1 MTEHQVTELLER
13 ATAELRPDPGL
24 IAAGVAAGRRRR
36 RRHLVGTA
44 AVTVTVLGLAGAGL
58 TIALSGSGDGS
69 RAVDPAST
77 SKPHRTTTAP
87 TPQVGQWKL
96 AVKAAEVPGAFG
108 SLVPGTITTVPNKE
122 MDDANPIVDFLWNGY
137 AVRVG
142 LVSDSYVTGERVPDP
157 KERCEQFGSGG
168 PCAPG
173 RVPGS
178 YEESITATGP
188 AVDGGITNS
197 FVTVYLAEGWDVMVT
212 MANAADGKD
221 SPVLSPDVPLTL
233 DQLRDVA
240 YSGVWFR

>member
-1 MTEHQVTELLER
+1 MTEQQAVDLLDRVTTDL
-13 ATAELRPDPGL
+13 PVDPGL
-24 IAAGVAAGRRRR
+24 VAGAVSLGRRHR

-44 AVTVTVLGLAGAGL
+44 AATVAVLGLVGTGL
-58 TIALSGSGDGS
+58 TIALSGDGAGDRRG
-69 RAVDPAST
+69 VDVSDT
-77 SKPHRTTTAP
+77 SKPP
-87 TPQVGQWKL
+87 KPQRPVPVERWQL
-96 AVKAAEVPGAFG
+96 AVTAQQVPATFG
-108 SLVPGTITTVPNKE
+108 RLVPGTITTVPNKE

-137 AVRVG
+137 AARVG

-157 KERCEQFGSGG
+157 KERCEQFGSGH

-173 RVPGS
+173 RVAGS

-188 AVDGGITNS
+188 AVDGSVTNS
-197 FVTVYLAEGWDVMVT
+197 FVTVYFAQGWDVMVT

-240 YSGVWFR
+240 YSEVWFQ